1 MEEIIEKPLTP
12 QQRMKRG
19 RIMKRLAKR
28 IQRAKERKK
37 KKLADKA
44 TLERRAQKKA
54 KEIARQK
61 IMGKDKSYKDL
72 SFSQKVTIDK
82 IVQKRFSSARLAKM
96 AKKLMPRVRKA
107 EQERLLK
114 YRASQ
119 SSNPDISVDEELNY
133 QKMFLETG
141 GAGRWGMPELT
152 NRYKKDTPGQNEG
165 KIPHA
170 IDPNKSLKHAMTDI
184 GLDVDVDGDVDILD
198 KMVKR
203 VSPESPDEVTGTE
216 KKTKDVQKF
225 WQKTRPEL
233 EKKHTKKGVAY
244 EEFVV
249 SEGKNEDSA
258 KDRIRREKESDKRKH
273 DAMMDRART
282 ADTRE
287 KNMKTEGKKSFKD
300 MFKEKKDGD
309 PCWKG
314 YQQVGMKDKNGK
326 KVPNCVPEEDEKV

>member
-28 IQRAKERKK
+28 IQRAKERKM
-37 KKLADKA
+37 KKLANRE
-44 TLERRAQKKA
+44 TLEKRAQKKA
-54 KEIARQK
+54 KEAARQK

-72 SFSQKVTIDK
+72 SFSQKVTVDK
-82 IVQKRFSSARLAKM
+82 LVSKRFSSGRLAKM

-114 YRASQ
+114 YKASQ
-119 SSNPDISVDEELNY
+119 SQSGQVDAEEQVNY
-133 QKMFLETG
+133 QTMFIETG

-152 NRYKKDTPGQNEG
+152 NRYKKDTPGQG
-165 KIPHA
+165 MK
-170 IDPNKSLKHAMTDI
+170 
-184 GLDVDVDGDVDILD
+184 
-198 KMVKR
+198 
-203 VSPESPDEVTGTE
+203 
-216 KKTKDVQKF
+216 
-225 WQKTRPEL
+225 
-233 EKKHTKKGVAY
+233 
-244 EEFVV
+244 
-249 SEGKNEDSA
+249 EGKNEDSA

-287 KNMKTEGKKSFKD
+287 KNMKTEGKKTFKD
-300 MFKEKKDGD
+300 MFKEKKQGD